1 MVELRGF
8 EPLSKNILFTTN
20 LILTLYVLVISFYPI
35 FLPNNNLKNRFYYIV
50 VLLNFLIEKVFKKS
64 SLEVNKTML
73 SLEAY

>member
-1 MVELRGF
+1 MVELAGF
-8 EPLSKNILFTTN
+8 EPASKNILFTTN

-35 FLPNNNLKNRFYYIV
+35 FLPNNNLKNRFYYTV
-50 VLLNFLIEKVFKKS
+50 TLLNFLIEKVFKKS

>member
-1 MVELRGF
+1 MVELAGF
-8 EPLSKNILFTTN
+8 EPACRNILFTTN